1 MYSVE
6 QNVLICYTSA
16 KYALWKK
23 CHQKFGKKKNTVHE

>member
-1 MYSVE
+1 MYPVE

-23 CHQKFGKKKNTVHE
+23 CHLKIGK

>member
-1 MYSVE
+1 MYFVE

-23 CHQKFGKKKNTVHE
+23 CHQKFGK